1 MKLRRLF
8 ILLIYLSGFAL
19 IALSDRQPLY
29 AQQPAAGKSLAKMW
43 IDMGLNQDLI
53 EWFNQN
59 ARPDDIARVDHISL
73 IDLLDQVHVGKR
85 LVVFK
90 SVADVADLLPNI
102 TGKIDIVGY
111 NLEHG
116 PSNRPDEIADPV
128 GSVMRMR
135 DLTNRYGK
143 VLAFGPDR
151 EFALNDGVAIA
162 PYVDIFVLQV
172 QRVQTE
178 PDTVRDFVLPLARQ
192 LRQANPKLQIS
203 VQVRTEGDVV
213 ALADLLDS
221 MKDQLDGLS
230 ILTSPET
237 VDVGKALGTELRTP
251 RTPLLISTA
260 TPTTSIT
267 TTMAVVQ
274 PTATPMPAIFR
285 MPSWFCAGGLL
296 MAGFL
301 GGGLVVTAFIYVF
314 QRNRLQRHRTTISKQ
329 HG

>member
-1 MKLRRLF
+1 MRRLF
-8 ILLIYLSGFAL
+8 VLLISLSVFVSVVGL
-19 IALSDRQPLY
+19 QRQPLY
-29 AQQPAAGKSLAKMW
+29 AQQPVAAKSLAKMW

-73 IDLLDQVHVGKR
+73 IDLLSQVHVGKR
-85 LVVFK
+85 LVIFK
-90 SVADVADLLPNI
+90 SVADVEDLLPNI
-102 TGKIDIVGY
+102 TDKIDIVGY

-116 PSNRPDEIADPV
+116 PGNRPDEIADPV
-128 GSVMRMR
+128 GSVIRMR

-178 PDTVRDFVLPLARQ
+178 PDTVRDFVIPLARQ

-213 ALADLLDS
+213 AIADLLDS
-221 MKDQLDGLS
+221 MKDELDGLS

-237 VDVGKALGTELRTP
+237 IDVAKSLGVELRTDRAP
-251 RTPLLISTA
+251 VLTSSA
-260 TPTTSIT
+260 TTTTSIT
-267 TTMAVVQ
+267 TTMTIVK
-274 PTATPMPAIFR
+274 PTATATPVPSILR

-301 GGGLVVTAFIYVF
+301 GGGLLVTAFIYVF
-314 QRNRLQRHRTTISKQ
+314 QRNRLQRHRTAMSKQ

>member
-1 MKLRRLF
+1 MF
-8 ILLIYLSGFAL
+8 VLLICLVGFVVVAL
-19 IALSDRQPLY
+19 FDQQLLY
-29 AQQPAAGKSLAKMW
+29 AQQPVAGKSLAKMW

-53 EWFNQN
+53 AWFNEN

-85 LVVFK
+85 LVIFK
-90 SVADVADLLPNI
+90 SVADVEDLLPNI
-102 TGKIDIVGY
+102 TSKIDIVGY

-116 PSNRPDEIADPV
+116 PGNRPDEIADPV
-128 GSVMRMR
+128 GSVIRMR

-178 PDTVRDFVLPLARQ
+178 PETVRDFVIPLARQ

-213 ALADLLDS
+213 AIADLLDS

-237 VDVGKALGTELRTP
+237 VDVAKALGVELRTAREP
-251 RTPLLISTA
+251 GVASSPLTTTTLTTTMTIAKPTATA
-260 TPTTSIT
+260 TP
-267 TTMAVVQ
+267 V
-274 PTATPMPAIFR
+274 PAILR

-301 GGGLVVTAFIYVF
+301 GGGIVVTALIYVF
-314 QRNRLQRHRTTISKQ
+314 QRNRFQRHRTPIGKP

>member
-1 MKLRRLF
+1 MKLQRLF
-8 ILLIYLSGFAL
+8 ILLIGLCVFAQVAM
-19 IALSDRQPLY
+19 IDTQSVY
-29 AQQPAAGKSLAKMW
+29 AQQPAGGKSLAKMW
-43 IDMGLNQDLI
+43 IDMGLNQELI
-53 EWFNQN
+53 AWFNQN

-73 IDLLDQVHVGKR
+73 IDLLNQVHTGRR
-85 LVVFK
+85 LVIFK
-90 SVADVADLLPNI
+90 SVADVEELLP
-102 TGKIDIVGY
+102 KLSDKMDIVGY

-116 PSNRPDEIADPV
+116 PGNRPDEIADPV

-135 DLTNRYGK
+135 ELTNRYGK

-162 PYVDIFVLQV
+162 PFVDIFVLQV

-213 ALADLLDS
+213 AIDDLLDS
-221 MKDQLDGLS
+221 LKDELDGIS

-237 VDVGKALGTELRTP
+237 VDVAQALGAELRVERPQLLASTTTTTTITSTP
-251 RTPLLISTA
+251 KPKATA
-260 TPTTSIT
+260 TPVPSIW
-267 TTMAVVQ
+267 
-274 PTATPMPAIFR
+274 R

-296 MAGFL
+296 MTGFL
-301 GGGLVVTAFIYVF
+301 GGGIAVTALLYMF
-314 QRNRLQRHRTTISKQ
+314 QRNRLQRNRTAMSKQ